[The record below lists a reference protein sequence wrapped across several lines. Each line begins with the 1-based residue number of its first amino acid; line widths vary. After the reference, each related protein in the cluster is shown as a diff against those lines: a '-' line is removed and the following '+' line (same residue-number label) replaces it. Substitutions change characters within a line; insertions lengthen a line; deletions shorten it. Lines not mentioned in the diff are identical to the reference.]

1 MFEIFV
7 ISTITVFIYMSMF
20 FMLAQALKDNGIV
33 DIGWGIGFIVL
44 STVLVFSDLDIGHRQ
59 FVLYVLILIWGSRLA
74 LHIYFRNEG
83 KPEDFRYA
91 NWRKEWGKYV
101 VIRSFLQVFMLQGF
115 FMLVIALPILM
126 VKADAQNTLLN
137 WIDVIGIFVWA
148 TGFYFEAVGDY
159 QMLQFK
165 KQPENK
171 GKFISNGLWKYTRH
185 PNYFGECVMWW
196 GIFIISISAGN
207 FYISIISP
215 IILTWLL
222 TRVSGVPMLE
232 EKYKGNKDWET
243 YAAKTSAFIPW
254 FPKKQAVK

>member
-7 ISTITVFIYMSMF
+7 ISIITVFVYMTLF

-59 FVLYVLILIWGSRLA
+59 FVLYLLVLIWGCRLA
-74 LHIYFRNEG
+74 LHIYFRNAG

-101 VIRSFLQVFMLQGF
+101 VIRAFLQVFMLQGF

-126 VKADAQNTLLN
+126 VKADANNTPLN
-137 WIDVIGIFVWA
+137 IVDVIGILVW
-148 TGFYFEAVGDY
+148 TIGFYFEAVGDY

-171 GKFISNGLWKYTRH
+171 GKIIMSGLWKYTRH

-207 FYISIISP
+207 FYISIVSP

-232 EKYKGNKDWET
+232 EKYKGNKEWEA
-243 YAAKTSAFIPW
+243 YAAKTNAFIPW
-254 FPKKQAVK
+254 FAKK